1 MKRYI
6 HASNEQD
13 KLRKVGDLAE
23 EIVNYLDDNGISRVE
38 LYNYKIYQPIDR
50 IAVID
55 VYIDGD
61 WKHDHLRA
69 DWLVKEKYHPV
80 RSDSVPLED
89 TGSDWGPELHTYY
102 IYMSE
107 LSEV

>member
-6 HASNEQD
+6 KSAISQD
-13 KLRKVGDLAE
+13 KLQKAAELGD
-23 EIVNYLDDNGISRVE
+23 EIVNYLHDNNISQVE
-38 LYNYKIYQPIDR
+38 LYNYSIYEPIDR
-50 IAVID
+50 IAVIGI
-55 VYIDGD
+55 YIDGD

-69 DWLVKEKYHPV
+69 DYLVKEKYAVV
-80 RSDSVPLED
+80 RSDAVSLED

-107 LSEV
+107 S